1 MSGGSGALKKPILG
15 LTLAASLMLAGFLSP
30 SSAAA
35 TSAGSTT
42 KQTPSASATSSKRM
56 THLHHPVTHKGPTRT
71 AANKRPAR
79 RTRTSRAWF
88 GDPAAGDEI
97 AGEDMPTRQAAV
109 NALGHLNGSV
119 VVLDPNTGRILS
131 IVNQKLALTEAFTPC
146 STFKPVVATAALKE
160 GIITPATR
168 LRAEGR
174 FMYYFGTNRITLT
187 QALAESS
194 NEFFAKLGEML
205 GFRRVTEYARA
216 FGLGERAGLDIP
228 GESPGVFPNAPPVRG
243 GVGLL
248 TSFGQDIEMTPLQLA
263 AIAAA
268 IANGG
273 TLYYLQYPRTPEA
286 IADFE
291 PQVRRQLDVSSY
303 LASVKQG
310 MAAVVEYGTG
320 KLAFTPDEPI
330 LGKTGTCSEN
340 GTHLRWFASFSSNQK
355 LDRVVVVLL
364 RGEGSMFGLHAP
376 EIAGKVYR
384 DLIEAEKTGS
394 EASTIVP
401 ALLPGPKLPN

>member
-1 MSGGSGALKKPILG
+1 MKKTILG
-15 LTLAASLMLAGFLSP
+15 LTLAASLMLAGFLTP

-35 TSAGSTT
+35 ASAGSTT
-42 KQTPSASATSSKRM
+42 KRTPGTAGNTSKHM
-56 THLHHPVTHKGPTRT
+56 THLHHPVAHKSSLR
-71 AANKRPAR
+71 AASPKRPLRHTWA
-79 RTRTSRAWF
+79 SSAWF
-88 GDPAAGDEI
+88 VDPTAGDEI
-97 AGEDMPTRQAAV
+97 AGEDMATRQAAV

-146 STFKPVVATAALKE
+146 STFKPVVATAALRE
-160 GIITPATR
+160 GIITPETR

-174 FMYYFGTNRITLT
+174 FMYYFGTTRITLT

-205 GFRRVTEYARA
+205 GFRRVTQYARE

-228 GESPGVFPNAPPVRG
+228 GESPGVFPSAPPVKG

-291 PQVRRQLDVSSY
+291 PQVRRQLEGVSSY
-303 LASVKQG
+303 LSSVKQG
-310 MAAVVEYGTG
+310 MAAVVEFGTG

-340 GTHLRWFASFSSNQK
+340 GTHLRWFASFSDNQR

-376 EIAGKVYR
+376 EIAGKVYK

-394 EASTIVP
+394 QADTVVP
-401 ALLPGPKLPN
+401 ALLPAPKLTN